1 MSIEFGPRPRAL
13 SPTTTKVRSTTRQSL
28 PISAQQ
34 PSLPDCRLPDKLLS
48 SRPTQLSRPFRHFA
62 IGRARSE
69 NPIPSTPSTPNI
81 VLSSRSRSTLIPVRH
96 REKKITSANRSM
108 SSAEQSGSNATRQ
121 IHLNPTVESNSHTL
135 IQPLERRWPPTQP
148 GKSCGLI
155 GDGQRGHPR
164 SRYGPRHEHNQE
176 K

>member
-1 MSIEFGPRPRAL
+1 MEFGPRPRAL
-13 SPTTTKVRSTTRQSL
+13 SPTTTKIFSATRQSL

-48 SRPTQLSRPFRHFA
+48 SRPTQLSRHFA
-62 IGRARSE
+62 IGRATSE
-69 NPIPSTPSTPNI
+69 NQISSTPSTPDI

-96 REKKITSANRSM
+96 REKKIKSANRSM
-108 SSAEQSGSNATRQ
+108 SSEQSGSNAARQ

-135 IQPLERRWPPTQP
+135 IRPLERRWPPTQP